1 MVAEFKSDLSRART
15 REGMQAA
22 KAEGRQTNAEIFE
35 LFNDAR
41 STVYRIVKR
50 IPEPQTTAK

>member
-1 MVAEFKSDLSRART
+1 
-15 REGMQAA
+15 MQAA